1 MIRGEV
7 QVSVEVPLFLECLI
21 VQYVCVVKVV
31 LFVDGHVKEVDGGWG
46 VLVSVGM

>member
-7 QVSVEVPLFLECLI
+7 QVLVEVQLFLECLS

-31 LFVDGHVKEVDGGWG
+31 SFVDGHVKEVDGGWR
-46 VLVSVGM
+46 VLVCKV